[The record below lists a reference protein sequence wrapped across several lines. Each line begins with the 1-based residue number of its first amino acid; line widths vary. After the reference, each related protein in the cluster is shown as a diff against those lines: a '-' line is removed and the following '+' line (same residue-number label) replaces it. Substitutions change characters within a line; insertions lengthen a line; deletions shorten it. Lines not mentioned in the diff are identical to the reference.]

1 MQNKTQEGNSHIIEQ
16 NELFVN
22 SSKSIRNIMLAANTS
37 PSLELVSSKPQH
49 PEQWFNLENYIPFTF
64 QINREYGTN
73 FFKNYWIH

>member
-49 PEQWFNLENYIPFTF
+49 PEQ
-64 QINREYGTN
+64 
-73 FFKNYWIH
+73 